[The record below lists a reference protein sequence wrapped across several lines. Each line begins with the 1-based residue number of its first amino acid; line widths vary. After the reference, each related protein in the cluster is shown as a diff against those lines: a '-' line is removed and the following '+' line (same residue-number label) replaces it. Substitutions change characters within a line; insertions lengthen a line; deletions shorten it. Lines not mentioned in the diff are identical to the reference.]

1 MEGMEDFF
9 KGDAE
14 GVPVKTADID
24 LTKKIKQ
31 SNRLIEANYHLS
43 EREQRFILLYIS
55 QLDKNAPDFCQ
66 IELSISQIKEALK
79 LGQDYPKVLWDIADN
94 IMEKVL
100 TIRRNSDKES
110 WYKTHWVQSIEYNG
124 RKQTITLCFDKI
136 LKPDLLQLQ
145 EAYVSADTALC
156 LQFKG
161 KYAPRLYMLIRQ
173 YLRIGNRLI
182 TIEQIIQWFEL
193 SGTYTNR
200 ISDIKRYIIEPAIE
214 QIKERSDIDLD
225 FEYIKENRR
234 IIALRVYNI
243 RQKEQEKKEPETE
256 KNFAQSLLDKI
267 GDNDKIRVETD
278 SNYDMLVSLG
288 LYPMIAKKIIAAYD
302 KERIAANIDY
312 VKKQK
317 GIVKKV
323 GYLLAAIADDYAS
336 TAAEMKRIKDEEK
349 ERERQK
355 IQERLEAAETM
366 KNLNTMIAN
375 TAPREVPQKF
385 RDFLANLKKA
395 A

>member
-1 MEGMEDFF
+1 MEDFC
-9 KGDAE
+9 KGDAD
-14 GVPVKTADID
+14 GSPVKTANVD

-31 SNRLIEANYHLS
+31 SNRLIEANYYLS
-43 EREQRFILLYIS
+43 DREQKFILLYIS

-66 IELSISQIKEALK
+66 IELPISQIKEALK
-79 LGQDYPKVLWDIADN
+79 LGQDYPKVLWNICKN

-100 TIRRNSDKES
+100 TLYDKFEG
-110 WYKTHWVQSIEYNG
+110 WYMTHWIQSVRYNS
-124 RKQTITLCFDKI
+124 RKQTISLLFDKK
-136 LKPDLLQLQ
+136 LRPDLLQLQ

-161 KYAPRLYMLIRQ
+161 KYTARFYMLVRQ
-173 YLRIGNRLI
+173 YLRIGNRIL
-182 TIEQIIQWFEL
+182 TIADIIQKFEL
-193 SGTYTNR
+193 PETYQKR
-200 ISDIKRYIIEPAIE
+200 ISHIKDAVVDPSLT
-214 QIKERSDIDLD
+214 QIKARSDIT
-225 FEYIKENRR
+225 FEYEYLKEGRR
-234 IIALRVYNI
+234 VTALRVYNI
-243 RQKEQEKKEPETE
+243 RLKEQEQEKKLQEQ
-256 KNFAQSLLDKI
+256 KQDFAQSLLDKI
-267 GDNDKIRVETD
+267 GDSDKIRVETD
-278 SNYDMLVSLG
+278 SNYDGLVSLG

-336 TAAEMKRIKDEEK
+336 TAAEMQRIKDEEK

-355 IQERLEAAETM
+355 IQERLETAEMM

-375 TAPREVPQKF
+375 TATRDVPQKF
-385 RDFLANLKKA
+385 RDFLVKLKA